1 MAIVSTMVFIT
12 HCLKRSRLELSGL
25 LAVCFLFI
33 AAGQARADASVTEI
47 TQFRLERSADA
58 LQLSTSIR
66 LELSSTVEDALLKGV
81 PVFFVAEADVFQERW
96 YWADKKVMSAQRHF
110 RLIYQPLTRR
120 WRLSVSSGMI
130 VSSGTGL
137 ALSQIFESL
146 EEAMAAIGRISLWT
160 IGPVAE
166 LSEGARHRVEFR
178 FRLDVSQLPR
188 PFQIA
193 AGNQVDWRLDIAR
206 SLRLTADMVR

>member
-1 MAIVSTMVFIT
+1 MSTMVFIT

-25 LAVCFLFI
+25 LAVCFLFF
-33 AAGQARADASVTEI
+33 AAGPARADASVTEI

-58 LQLSTSIR
+58 LQLSTTIR
-66 LELSSTVEDALLKGV
+66 LELSNTVEDALLKGV

-120 WRLSVSSGMI
+120 WRLSVSTGVI

-146 EEAMAAIGRISLWT
+146 EEAMASIGRISLWT

-166 LSEGARHRVEFR
+166 LSEATRHRVEFR

-188 PFQIA
+188 PLQI
-193 AGNQVDWRLDIAR
+193 GVLGQSDWIMQTANSQRFVPE
-206 SLRLTADMVR
+206 SLK

>member
-1 MAIVSTMVFIT
+1 M
-12 HCLKRSRLELSGL
+12 
-25 LAVCFLFI
+25 AVCFLFI

-188 PFQIA
+188 PLQI
-193 AGNQVDWRLDIAR
+193 GVLGQSDWIMQTANSQRFVPE
-206 SLRLTADMVR
+206 SLK